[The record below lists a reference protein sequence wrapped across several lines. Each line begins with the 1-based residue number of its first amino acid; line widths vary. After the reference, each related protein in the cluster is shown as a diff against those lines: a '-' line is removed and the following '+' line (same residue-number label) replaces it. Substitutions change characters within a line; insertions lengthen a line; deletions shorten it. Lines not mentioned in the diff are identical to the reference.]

1 MSYLAEAFRNAVKKT
16 KDYSQINEMNYSV
29 SYSTGFPSIDF
40 ANGYIQ
46 EINGVKRFELGISD
60 GSINMVISDSGLGKT
75 TICTQMAC
83 NIVKQFK
90 TSCVF
95 YEQAEVGTNIQR
107 IKNLS
112 GFSSDEEFM
121 RRFIVRDAGITIESI
136 YDRVKMIHDIKIEN
150 QDDYLYYTGLKDMKG
165 DDVYKFEPT
174 VVIIDSLKVVMSKKN
189 SDADMTTNMTAAQN
203 AKTNSEY
210 YTKMIPL
217 CREANIIMFLINH
230 ITTDI
235 NIGPFMKKP
244 EFPFLKPGE
253 HIPGGRAIAYMVNS
267 LFRLDTKSK
276 LSSGEGLNIDG
287 MVISFDVVKSR
298 TNKTGKSR
306 CLLVFDYDKGYDP
319 DLSLFVMLK
328 EEKLLEGAGAYLKI
342 PGSDIKFAQK
352 NFKSL
357 LYSNPDFYNNF
368 AMFCMKHL
376 SDKLLENY
384 NNIKESEN
392 TTHQSPY
399 QSMLNALNNGE
410 FNKENIEV

>member
-1 MSYLAEAFRNAVKKT
+1 MSLLATAFREAVKKT

-46 EINGVKRFELGISD
+46 EVNGVKRFEVGISD
-60 GSINMVISDSGLGKT
+60 GSINMIISDSGLGKT
-75 TICTQMAC
+75 TICTQIAC

-112 GFSSDEEFM
+112 GFSTDEEFINK
-121 RRFIVRDAGITIESI
+121 FIVRDAGITIESI
-136 YDRVKMIHDIKIEN
+136 YDRVKMIHDIKVQN
-150 QDDYLYYTGLKDMKG
+150 QEAYLYPVGFKDMNG
-165 DDVYKFEPT
+165 QDIFKFEPT
-174 VVIIDSLKVVMSKKN
+174 VIIVDSLKMVMSKKN
-189 SDADMTTNMTAAQN
+189 TDADATSNMFGAQN

-235 NIGPFMKKP
+235 NTGPFMKKP

-253 HIPGGRAIAYMVNS
+253 HLPGGKAITYMTNS
-267 LFRLDTKSK
+267 LFRLDSKSK
-276 LSSGEGLNIDG
+276 LNSSEGLGIDG

-298 TNKTGKSR
+298 TNKTGKSK

-319 DLSLFVMLK
+319 DLSLFIMLK
-328 EEKLLEGAGAYLKI
+328 EEKLLEGGGAYLKI
-342 PGSDIKFAQK
+342 PNSEKKFAQK
-352 NFKSL
+352 NFKGL
-357 LYSNPDFYNNF
+357 LQSDPEFYNTF
-368 AMFCMKHL
+368 VSFCMTYL
-376 SDKLLENY
+376 SNKLLEDY
-384 NNIKESEN
+384 NNIRNDESKQSN
-392 TTHQSPY
+392 YSSPY
-399 QSMLNALNNGE
+399 QAMLTQLNSGAS
-410 FNKENIEV
+410 I